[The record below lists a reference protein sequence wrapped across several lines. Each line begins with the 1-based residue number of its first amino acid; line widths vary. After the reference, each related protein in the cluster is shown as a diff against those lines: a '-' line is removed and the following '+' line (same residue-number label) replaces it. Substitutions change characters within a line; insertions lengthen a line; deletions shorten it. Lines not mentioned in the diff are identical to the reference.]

1 MEIVGIEEMLEFY
14 SMAPL
19 TCMSVTTDHISS
31 ETVTNRTV
39 ENVAR
44 LIFPVKGI
52 GDIKIEG
59 TNYRLKKGRIL
70 HVGPDFPIQNMA
82 VRDTKLE
89 YVVIYF
95 QLFDG
100 HVKFPLYNSHF
111 VLQVGEHMKL
121 MNMVQQL
128 VEMSHKGSHLS
139 LIQSKALFLNI

>member
-59 TNYRLKKGRIL
+59 TNYR
-70 HVGPDFPIQNMA
+70 
-82 VRDTKLE
+82 
-89 YVVIYF
+89 
-95 QLFDG
+95 
-100 HVKFPLYNSHF
+100 
-111 VLQVGEHMKL
+111 
-121 MNMVQQL
+121 
-128 VEMSHKGSHLS
+128 
-139 LIQSKALFLNI
+139 